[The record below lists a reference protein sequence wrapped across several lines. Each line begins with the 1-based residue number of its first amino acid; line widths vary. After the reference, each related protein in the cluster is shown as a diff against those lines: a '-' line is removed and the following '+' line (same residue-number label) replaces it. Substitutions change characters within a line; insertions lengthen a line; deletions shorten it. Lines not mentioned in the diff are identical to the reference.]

1 MKMKQE
7 FITAIEAAA
16 EKLKQ
21 DLLQDA
27 HTDWATNYNRMDLNP
42 TQAKDLAAKYVHNF
56 MLQSLYLQSS
66 KNLNNGY

>member
-1 MKMKQE
+1 MRQE

-27 HTDWATNYNRMDLNP
+27 HTDWATSYSHLDLTP
-42 TQAKDLAAKYVHNF
+42 TQAKELADRYVLNF
-56 MLQSLYLQSS
+56 MQQTLYLQSS
-66 KNLNNGY
+66 KNLIK